1 MKINEKNN
9 CSEIDRIFAV
19 PLSPWFSKRVEMGI
33 PGPVRIMIRQQLI
46 I

>member
-9 CSEIDRIFAV
+9 CSETGRVFAV

-33 PGPVRIMIRQQLI
+33 PGPVIRMMRRQVI
-46 I
+46 V